1 MAARE
6 EEEMTSKWQNRL
18 PDHSVFRELRNK
30 DEDNSLQ
37 TAEDAKESKTK
48 NIFLENDGEL
58 FVWNSAK
65 SSLLTANLKN
75 LHFDNERA
83 DKFQVSERCIFF
95 SLIDCLCDRLIDLLT
110 DWFVDWLID
119 WLIDRLIDWLVYWL
133 NDWLI
138 EWLIDWLTDYWLVNW
153 LTDLQSGTQIFYT

>member
-30 DEDNSLQ
+30 DEYNSLQ

-58 FVWNSAK
+58 FLWNSAK

-83 DKFQVSERCIFF
+83 DKFQVSEHCIFF

-110 DWFVDWLID
+110 D
-119 WLIDRLIDWLVYWL
+119 
-133 NDWLI
+133 
-138 EWLIDWLTDYWLVNW
+138 
-153 LTDLQSGTQIFYT
+153 

>member
-30 DEDNSLQ
+30 DEDNCLQ

-58 FVWNSAK
+58 FVWKSAK

-83 DKFQVSERCIFF
+83 DKFQVSEHCISYF
-95 SLIDCLCDRLIDLLT
+95 ID
-110 DWFVDWLID
+110 
-119 WLIDRLIDWLVYWL
+119 
-133 NDWLI
+133 
-138 EWLIDWLTDYWLVNW
+138 
-153 LTDLQSGTQIFYT
+153 

>member
-83 DKFQVSERCIFF
+83 DKFQVSERCIFL

-138 EWLIDWLTDYWLVNW
+138 EWLIDWLTDHWLVNW
-153 LTDLQSGTQIFYT
+153 LTDLQSGTLIF